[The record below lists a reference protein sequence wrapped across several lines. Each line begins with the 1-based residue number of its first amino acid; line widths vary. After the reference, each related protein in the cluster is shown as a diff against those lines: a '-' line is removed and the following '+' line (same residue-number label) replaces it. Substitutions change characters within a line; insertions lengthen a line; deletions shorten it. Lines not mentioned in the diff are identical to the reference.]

1 MLPARA
7 QILNLILTL
16 RTNQTDKT
24 IAMHKTTN
32 FRKTPAALL
41 IGILI
46 AAAAPSFTFA
56 VDANMNSHAEKLL
69 ALKRPLVIA
78 HRGYSHLA
86 PENTLPAF
94 QLAKA
99 SGADLVELDY
109 YHTKDGKLIVI
120 HDTTLDRTT
129 DATNR
134 WGGTKI
140 RVDGKSL
147 AELQSLDAGSWFNP
161 PYPNT
166 KLPTLAESLDE
177 IQNGNVTLI
186 ERKAGDA
193 AKCVALLRERNLINA
208 VIVQAFDWEYLSDFH
223 KQAPEQV
230 LGALGPPKIKGRTLT
245 EAEKKLSP
253 SWIDEAKKCGAR
265 IVVWNKEVTKE
276 TVAYAHKIGLEVWIY
291 TIDDPALAAELLDL
305 GVDGIITNN
314 TSIIWRAVALR
325 KPALP

>member
-1 MLPARA
+1 MHT
-7 QILNLILTL
+7 ITFL
-16 RTNQTDKT
+16 RN
-24 IAMHKTTN
+24 N
-32 FRKTPAALL
+32 RAALL

-46 AAAAPSFTFA
+46 AVAAQSVTFA
-56 VDANMNSHAEKLL
+56 ADATMNLSAEKLL

-94 QLAKA
+94 RLAKA
-99 SGADLVELDY
+99 AGADLVELDY
-109 YHTKDGKLIVI
+109 HHTKDGKLIVI
-120 HDTTLDRTT
+120 HDATLDRTT

-134 WGGTKI
+134 WGGAKI
-140 RVDGKSL
+140 RVDNKTL
-147 AELQSLDAGSWFNP
+147 AEMQSLDAGSWFNP

-166 KLPTLAESLDE
+166 KLPTLDESLDE

-193 AKCVALLRERNLINA
+193 GKCVELLRERKLINS

-245 EAEKKLSP
+245 EAEKKMSP

-265 IVVWNKEVTKE
+265 VVVWNREVTKE

-291 TIDDPALAAELLDL
+291 TIDDPALATELLDL

-314 TSIIWRAVALR
+314 TSIIWRAVSLR
-325 KPALP
+325 QAGKK